1 MGLRFPRF
9 TCPGGLADFI
19 SAASRYASWSF
30 HTWTRLPGGY
40 HVRGDPHRRTTGHQS
55 ESRTYPKP
63 AFLTIF

>member
-1 MGLRFPRF
+1 MGPPLPPVHL
-9 TCPGGLADFI
+9 PGELADFI
-19 SAASRYASWSF
+19 RAASRYASWSF

-63 AFLTIF
+63 AFL